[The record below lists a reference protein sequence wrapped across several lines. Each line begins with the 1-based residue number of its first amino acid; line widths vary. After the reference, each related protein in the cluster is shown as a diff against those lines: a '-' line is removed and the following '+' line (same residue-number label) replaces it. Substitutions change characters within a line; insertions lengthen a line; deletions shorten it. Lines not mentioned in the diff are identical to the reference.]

1 MAIVNFFTFE
11 LLRTQHFKVGLE
23 AITGKICKWQS
34 IFAFLFI
41 VTFAAKAQDPQF
53 SQFYANRLYLN
64 PAFAGTER
72 CPRIGLNYRNQW
84 PSLDQGFVTYS
95 ASYDQH
101 VNAISGGLG
110 LMAVRDEA
118 GAGAVTRQDISMMY
132 AYQLNITRF
141 FSMTAGA
148 QVTYIDKSVDWSKL
162 TFGDMIDPRQGLIYQ
177 TNEVPINKPARGMD
191 FSVGV
196 LAFSEKYY
204 GGFAVHH
211 ITEPNI
217 PLTATGNGATTTPDV
232 KSVIP
237 RKYTVHFGAVIPIK
251 GLGGVNKGSISPNFV
266 FQNQAKFTQFNYGF
280 YATRG
285 VIIGGLWVRHSTT
298 NFDAITVMAGV
309 HMDRFKFGYSYDLT
323 VSSLGQGPGGSHEI
337 SFVLNLNCKVKKV
350 SYRTVSCP
358 TF

>member
-1 MAIVNFFTFE
+1 LKA
-11 LLRTQHFKVGLE
+11 L
-23 AITGKICKWQS
+23 TGKTILYRQI

-41 VTFAAKAQDPQF
+41 GSFAAKAQDPQF

-101 VNAISGGLG
+101 VNALSGGIG
-110 LMAVRDEA
+110 LLAMRDES
-118 GAGAVTRQDISMMY
+118 GAGSVTRQDISLMY

-148 QVTYIDKSVDWSKL
+148 QVGYVDKRVDWNNL
-162 TFGDMIDPRQGLIYQ
+162 TFGDMIDPRQGFIYD
-177 TNEVPINKPARGMD
+177 TEEIPITDPKGAVD

-196 LAFSEKYY
+196 LGFSEKFF
-204 GGFAVHH
+204 GGIAVHH
-211 ITEPNI
+211 ITSPNVALVEGQESPLNTKYTLHAGMNI
-217 PLTATGNGATTTPDV
+217 P
-232 KSVIP
+232 I
-237 RKYTVHFGAVIPIK
+237 R
-251 GLGGVNKGSISPNFV
+251 GLGGVDKGSISPNFV

-285 VIIGGLWVRHSTT
+285 VVIGGLWVRHSTT
-298 NFDAITVMAGV
+298 NFDAITAMFGL
-309 HMDRFKFGYSYDLT
+309 HMDRFKVGYSYDLT
-323 VSSLGQGPGGSHEI
+323 VSTLGQEPGGSHEI
-337 SFVLNLNCKVKKV
+337 SFILNINCKVKKS